1 MRLTFL
7 GADHEVTGSAT
18 LIEINGHYGLVDY
31 GMEQGKNVF
40 VNQPLP
46 IPESQLEFVL
56 LTHAHIDHSGNIPLL
71 AKNGFHGAIYATDAT
86 CRLANIMLK
95 DCAHIKESEAEWQNR
110 KGQRAG
116 DEPVQP
122 AYTMEDA
129 EAALKLFSPCS
140 YNKKF
145 HILDGVEIRFIDAG
159 HLLGSASI
167 EVWLT
172 EGEETRKV
180 VFSGDIGNF
189 DQPIIKNPQYIDEA
203 DFVITESTYGDR
215 LHEMETKDNVPFLAE
230 CIQKVLDRG
239 GNVVIPAFAVGRAQE
254 MLYYIREIKEQ
265 GLVRGHDGFPVYLD
279 SPLANEATEV
289 FSHTDI
295 ENMNDETRAIFES
308 GENPLDFDGLFLS
321 ITADESKAINFDTE
335 PKVIIAAS
343 GMCEEGRIRHHLK
356 HNLWRSECMLLF
368 VGFQAV
374 VTLGRKIYDG
384 ARTVTLF
391 GEDISVNA
399 EIAYLGGKSGHA
411 DMNGLITWITAFQN
425 RPKMVFVNH
434 GEDAVVDSYVSL
446 LEKQFELTASGPFSG
461 ARYNLLTEEYEE
473 KPAGIPIDKDAAKKK
488 EGTSLYSLLVAAG
501 ERLLAVIRG
510 MKGAANKDV
519 KKLTNQINDLVE
531 RWK

>member
-1 MRLTFL
+1 MKLTFL
-7 GADHEVTGSAT
+7 GATHEVTGSAT
-18 LIEINGHYGLVDY
+18 LIEVGGHYGLVDY

-40 VNQPLP
+40 VNEPLP
-46 IPESQLEFVL
+46 IAESKLDFVL

-71 AKNGFHGAIYATDAT
+71 AKNGFKGAIYATDAT
-86 CRLANIMLK
+86 CRLANIMLR

-122 AYTMEDA
+122 LYTLEDA

-145 HILDGVEIRFIDAG
+145 QIMDGVEIRFIDAG

-172 EGEETRKV
+172 EGNETRKV

-189 DQPIIKNPQYIDEA
+189 DQPIIKNPHYIDEA

-215 LHEMETKDNVPFLAE
+215 LHDMEAKDNVYFLAD

-254 MLYYIREIKEQ
+254 MLYYIREIKEK
-265 GLVRGHDGFPVYLD
+265 GLVHGHDDFPVYLD

-295 ENMNDETRAIFES
+295 DNMNDETRAIFES
-308 GENPLDFDGLFLS
+308 GRNPLDFPGLHLS
-321 ITADESKAINFDTE
+321 ISADDSKAINFDTE

-356 HNLWRSECMLLF
+356 HNLWRSDCMLLF
-368 VGFQAV
+368 VGFQAGG
-374 VTLGRKIYDG
+374 TLGRKIYDG
-384 ARTVTLF
+384 AARVTLF
-391 GEDISVNA
+391 GEEITINA

-411 DMNGLITWITAFQN
+411 DMNGLITWITAFKN

-434 GEDAVVDSYVSL
+434 GEDSVVDSYVSL
-446 LEKQFELTASGPFSG
+446 LQKQFDLTASGPFSG
-461 ARYNLLTEEYEE
+461 AVYNLLTEEYEVE
-473 KPAGIPIDKDAAKKK
+473 PAGIPVDKDASRREKASNFY
-488 EGTSLYSLLVAAG
+488 GLLVAAG
-501 ERLLAVIRG
+501 EKLLAIIRG
-510 MKGAANKDV
+510 MKGAANKDI
-519 KKLTNQINDLVE
+519 KKLTNQINDLIE